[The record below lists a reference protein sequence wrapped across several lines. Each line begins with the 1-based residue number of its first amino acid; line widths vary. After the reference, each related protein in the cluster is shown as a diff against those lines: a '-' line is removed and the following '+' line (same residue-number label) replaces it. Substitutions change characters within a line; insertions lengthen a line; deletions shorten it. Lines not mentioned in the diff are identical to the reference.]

1 MKYNLFLVTLVLAL
15 FAVSAMS
22 VAALPVVQEVKING
36 NVFQPGDNLVVYRG
50 EPLDIVVKLHAN
62 TTENNTQVMADILG
76 YEYSIYQ
83 EGLSDLSPVFDM
95 NANDT
100 LYETLHLKV
109 PEEVQKDYYDLR
121 VRVGTRTGNASEL
134 MYRLHIKGE
143 RHNVIIQDVLFTP
156 QTQVVSGRALIT
168 VVRVKNI
175 GQVTEDGIKVSV
187 SVPELNIAA
196 SDYIDTLA
204 PDEATSSEEMYLRI
218 PECAKEGTY
227 TANVKI
233 TYNDGYSTDSV
244 QKTIKVVQS
253 QTCKKEEAP
262 TQKPVVEKTIVSVP
276 SEAQE
281 LCFGKGS
288 VYPITISNQ
297 GAEAQTYTL
306 TLEGADW
313 ATVKLSPSNVVVVQ
327 PGETKYVYAYVTPKE
342 TAQTGD
348 HVFSLKVSDGTT
360 EKEVT
365 LKGTIVKETSNNL
378 KEGLEIS
385 LIILLIILI
394 IIGLIL
400 GLSKIKGSGK
410 QDEDSYY

>member
-400 GLSKIKGSGK
+400 GLSKIKGNGK

>member
-121 VRVGTRTGNASEL
+121 VRVGTRTGTAFEGL
-134 MYRLHIKGE
+134 YRLHIKGE

-400 GLSKIKGSGK
+400 GLSKIKGNGK

>member
-1 MKYNLFLVTLVLAL
+1 MKYNLFLVTLVFLAL
-15 FAVSAMS
+15 FAMSA
-22 VAALPVVQEVKING
+22 AALPTVQEVKING

-50 EPLDIVVKLHAN
+50 EPLNIVVKLHAN

-121 VRVGTRTGNASEL
+121 IRVGTRTGTAFEGL
-134 MYRLHIKGE
+134 YRLHIKGE

-156 QTQVVSGRALIT
+156 QTQVVSGRALIA

-187 SVPELNIAA
+187 SIPELNVAA
-196 SDYIDTLA
+196 SDYIDELD
-204 PDEATSSEEMYLRI
+204 PDEATSSEELYLRI

-233 TYNDGYSTDSV
+233 VYNDGYSTDSV

-262 TQKPVVEKTIVSVP
+262 AQKPVVEKTVVSVP

-297 GAEAQTYTL
+297 GTEAQTYTL

-365 LKGTIVKETSNNL
+365 LKGTIVKETSSNL

-400 GLSKIKGSGK
+400 GLSKIRGNGK

>member
-15 FAVSAMS
+15 FAMSAMS
-22 VAALPVVQEVKING
+22 VAALPTVQEVKING
-36 NVFQPGDNLVVYRG
+36 NIFHSGDNLVVYRG
-50 EPLDIVVKLHAN
+50 EPLNIVVKLSAN

-76 YEYSIYQ
+76 YEYSTYQ

-121 VRVGTRTGNASEL
+121 IRVGTRTGTAFEGL
-134 MYRLHIKGE
+134 YRLHIKGE
-143 RHNVIIQDVLFTP
+143 RHNAIIQDVLFTP
-156 QTQVVSGRALIT
+156 ETQVVSGRALIA
-168 VVRVKNI
+168 VVRIKNI

-187 SVPELNIAA
+187 SVPELNVAA

-253 QTCKKEEAP
+253 QTCKKETP
-262 TQKPVVEKTIVSVP
+262 VQKPVVEKTVVSVP

-288 VYPITISNQ
+288 VYPITVSNQ
-297 GAEAQTYTL
+297 GAEAQTYTI
-306 TLEGADW
+306 TVEGADW
-313 ATVKLSPSNVVVVQ
+313 AAVKLSPSNVIVVQ

-365 LKGTIVKETSNNL
+365 LKGTLVQETSDNL
-378 KEGLEIS
+378 KKGLEIS

-400 GLSKIKGSGK
+400 GLSKIKGNGK